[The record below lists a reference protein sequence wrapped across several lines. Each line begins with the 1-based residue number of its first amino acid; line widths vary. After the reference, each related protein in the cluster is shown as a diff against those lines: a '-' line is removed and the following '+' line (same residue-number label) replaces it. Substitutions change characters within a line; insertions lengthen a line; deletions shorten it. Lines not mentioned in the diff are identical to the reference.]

1 MQIIEMY
8 LCVTLPC
15 PLLAE
20 NTTTAEKKGLQYT
33 YAHYTFSTEQSQSK
47 NRLLTFSEKD
57 SAVMTFL
64 LVLSQ

>member
-20 NTTTAEKKGLQYT
+20 NTTTAEKKELQYVRPLHILNWT
-33 YAHYTFSTEQSQSK
+33 ATI
-47 NRLLTFSEKD
+47 
-57 SAVMTFL
+57 
-64 LVLSQ
+64 

>member
-20 NTTTAEKKGLQYT
+20 NTTTAEKKELQYVVRPLHHILNWT
-33 YAHYTFSTEQSQSK
+33 ATI
-47 NRLLTFSEKD
+47 
-57 SAVMTFL
+57 
-64 LVLSQ
+64 

>member
-20 NTTTAEKKGLQYT
+20 NTTTAEKKNCST
-33 YAHYTFSTEQSQSK
+33 YAHYTFSTEQPQSK
-47 NRLLTFSEKD
+47 NRLLTFSEKI
-57 SAVMTFL
+57 AL
-64 LVLSQ
+64 